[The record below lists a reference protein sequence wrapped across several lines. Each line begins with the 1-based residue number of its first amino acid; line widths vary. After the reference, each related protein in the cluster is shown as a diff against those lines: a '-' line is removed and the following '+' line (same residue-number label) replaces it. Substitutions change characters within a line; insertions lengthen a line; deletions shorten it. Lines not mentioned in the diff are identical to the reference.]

1 MLRSDPGPS
10 SEFSGMGKSP
20 VTMETPRPR
29 VASSS
34 RAASTSS
41 REESTPTWEARMQ
54 TAW

>member
-1 MLRSDPGPS
+1 MSRSDPAPS

-29 VASSS
+29 PASSS
-34 RAASTSS
+34 RAADTSS